1 MNAADVKVFN
11 RSLPVD
17 YKHSDVIHMVVDQKG
32 TFKYPVDG
40 LWYFKMGKY
49 EVTNAEYASFLLL
62 QLNDDGTAVLGQAYS
77 SDDLESL
84 RNSID
89 TEKLTPEQKTFL
101 DGMKAND
108 VLAMNGW
115 YTMKPNA
122 DGSMVLCVSY
132 EVMYP
137 TDTRIMSIASY
148 VKEVSADRML
158 IFSGDTSDDGKP
170 MFDEVLSVEKS
181 SVKPGTLYDQ
191 SLIMALPKKD
201 GN

>member
-1 MNAADVKVFN
+1 MKKLIYSIFA
-11 RSLPVD
+11 
-17 YKHSDVIHMVVDQKG
+17 ITVVAMTCACEK
-32 TFKYPVDG
+32 DG
-40 LWYFKMGKY
+40 SEKDGPKLYVNTWMLNVSKP
-49 EVTNAEYASFLLL
+49 SFLLL

-132 EVMYP
+132 EVMFP
-137 TDTRIMSIASY
+137 TETRLMSIASY

-158 IFSGDTSDDGKP
+158 IFSGETSDDGEP
-170 MFDEVLSVEKS
+170 MFDEVPSVEKS

-191 SLIMALPKKD
+191 SLIMALPTKAE
-201 GN
+201 NN

>member
-1 MNAADVKVFN
+1 MKKLIYSIFAITVVAMTCACEKDGSEKDGPKLYVNTWMLN
-11 RSLPVD
+11 RSE
-17 YKHSDVIHMVVDQKG
+17 S
-32 TFKYPVDG
+32 
-40 LWYFKMGKY
+40 
-49 EVTNAEYASFLLL
+49 SFLLL
-62 QLNDDGTAVLGQAYS
+62 QLNDDGTAVFGQAYS

-108 VLAMNGW
+108 VLARNGW

-132 EVMYP
+132 EFMYP
-137 TDTRIMSIASY
+137 TETRIMSIANY

-158 IFSGDTSDDGKP
+158 IFTGETSDDGEP

-191 SLIMALPKKD
+191 SLIMALPTKD
-201 GN
+201 NN

>member
-1 MNAADVKVFN
+1 MKKLIYSIFAIAVVAMICACEKDGSENDGPKLYVNTWMLDV
-11 RSLPVD
+11 SE
-17 YKHSDVIHMVVDQKG
+17 S
-32 TFKYPVDG
+32 
-40 LWYFKMGKY
+40 
-49 EVTNAEYASFLLL
+49 SFMLL

-84 RNSID
+84 RSSID

-101 DGMKAND
+101 DGMKERD

-158 IFSGDTSDDGKP
+158 VFSGHTSDDGEP

-191 SLIMALPKKD
+191 SLIMALPKKAEK
-201 GN
+201 N

>member
-1 MNAADVKVFN
+1 MKKLIYSIFAIA
-11 RSLPVD
+11 
-17 YKHSDVIHMVVDQKG
+17 VVAMTCACEK
-32 TFKYPVDG
+32 DG
-40 LWYFKMGKY
+40 SEKDGSKLYVNTWMLNVSKP
-49 EVTNAEYASFLLL
+49 SFLLL
-62 QLNDDGTAVLGQAYS
+62 QLNDDGTAVLGQSYS

-101 DGMKAND
+101 DGMKVND

-132 EVMYP
+132 EVMFP
-137 TDTRIMSIASY
+137 TETRLMSIASY

-158 IFSGDTSDDGKP
+158 IFSGDTSDDGEP
-170 MFDEVLSVEKS
+170 MFDEVPSVEKS

-191 SLIMALPKKD
+191 SLIMALPKKAE
-201 GN
+201 NN

>member
-1 MNAADVKVFN
+1 MKKLIYSIFAIAIVAMTCACEKDGSEKDGPKLYVNTWLLNA
-11 RSLPVD
+11 SE
-17 YKHSDVIHMVVDQKG
+17 S
-32 TFKYPVDG
+32 
-40 LWYFKMGKY
+40 
-49 EVTNAEYASFLLL
+49 SFLLL

-108 VLAMNGW
+108 VLARNGW

-132 EVMYP
+132 EFMYP
-137 TDTRIMSIASY
+137 TETRIMSIANY

-158 IFSGDTSDDGKP
+158 IFTGETSDDGEP

-191 SLIMALPKKD
+191 SLIMALPTKAE
-201 GN
+201 NN

>member
-1 MNAADVKVFN
+1 MKKLIYCIFAIA
-11 RSLPVD
+11 
-17 YKHSDVIHMVVDQKG
+17 VVAMTCACEK
-32 TFKYPVDG
+32 DG
-40 LWYFKMGKY
+40 SEKDGPKLYVNTWMLNVSKP
-49 EVTNAEYASFLLL
+49 SFLLL
-62 QLNDDGTAVLGQAYS
+62 QLNDDGTAVLGQSYS

-132 EVMYP
+132 EVMFP
-137 TDTRIMSIASY
+137 TETRLMSIASY

-158 IFSGDTSDDGKP
+158 IFSGETSDDGEP
-170 MFDEVLSVEKS
+170 MFDEVPSVEKS

-191 SLIMALPKKD
+191 SLIMALPKKAE
-201 GN
+201 NN

>member
-1 MNAADVKVFN
+1 MKKLIYSIFAIA
-11 RSLPVD
+11 
-17 YKHSDVIHMVVDQKG
+17 VVAMTCACEKDGSEKG
-32 TFKYPVDG
+32 GSKLYVNTWMLNVSKP
-40 LWYFKMGKY
+40 
-49 EVTNAEYASFLLL
+49 SFLLL

-137 TDTRIMSIASY
+137 TETRLMSIASY

-158 IFSGDTSDDGKP
+158 IFSGETSDDGEP

-191 SLIMALPKKD
+191 SLIMALPTKAE
-201 GN
+201 NN

>member
-1 MNAADVKVFN
+1 MKKLIYSIFAIAVVAMTCACEKDGSEKDGPKLYVNTWLLNA
-11 RSLPVD
+11 SE
-17 YKHSDVIHMVVDQKG
+17 S
-32 TFKYPVDG
+32 
-40 LWYFKMGKY
+40 
-49 EVTNAEYASFLLL
+49 SFLLL

-108 VLAMNGW
+108 VLARNGW

-132 EVMYP
+132 EFMYP
-137 TDTRIMSIASY
+137 TETRIMSIANY

-158 IFSGDTSDDGKP
+158 IFTGETSDDGEP

-191 SLIMALPKKD
+191 SLIMALPTKAE
-201 GN
+201 NN

>member
-1 MNAADVKVFN
+1 MKKLIYSIFAIA
-11 RSLPVD
+11 
-17 YKHSDVIHMVVDQKG
+17 VVAMTCACEK
-32 TFKYPVDG
+32 DG
-40 LWYFKMGKY
+40 SEKDGSKLYVNTWMLNVSKP
-49 EVTNAEYASFLLL
+49 SFLLL

-132 EVMYP
+132 EVMF
-137 TDTRIMSIASY
+137 TTETRIMSIASY

-158 IFSGDTSDDGKP
+158 IFSGETSDDGEP
-170 MFDEVLSVEKS
+170 MFDEVPSVEKS

-191 SLIMALPKKD
+191 SLIMALPKKAE
-201 GN
+201 NN

>member
-1 MNAADVKVFN
+1 MKKLIYSIFAIAVVAMTCACEKDGSEKDGPKLYVNTWMLN
-11 RSLPVD
+11 RSE
-17 YKHSDVIHMVVDQKG
+17 S
-32 TFKYPVDG
+32 
-40 LWYFKMGKY
+40 
-49 EVTNAEYASFLLL
+49 SFLLL

-108 VLAMNGW
+108 VLARNGW

-132 EVMYP
+132 EFMYP
-137 TDTRIMSIASY
+137 TETRIMSIANY

-158 IFSGDTSDDGKP
+158 IFTGETSDDGEP

-191 SLIMALPKKD
+191 SLIMALPTKAE
-201 GN
+201 NN

>member
-1 MNAADVKVFN
+1 MKKLIYSIFAIA
-11 RSLPVD
+11 
-17 YKHSDVIHMVVDQKG
+17 VVAMTCACEK
-32 TFKYPVDG
+32 DG
-40 LWYFKMGKY
+40 SEKDGPKLYVNTWMLNVS
-49 EVTNAEYASFLLL
+49 ESSFLLL

-77 SDDLESL
+77 SNDLESL

-132 EVMYP
+132 EFMYP
-137 TDTRIMSIASY
+137 TETRIMSIANY

-158 IFSGDTSDDGKP
+158 IFTGETSDDGEP

-191 SLIMALPKKD
+191 SLIMALPTKAE
-201 GN
+201 NN

>member
-1 MNAADVKVFN
+1 MKKLIYSIFAIA
-11 RSLPVD
+11 
-17 YKHSDVIHMVVDQKG
+17 VVAMTCACEK
-32 TFKYPVDG
+32 DG
-40 LWYFKMGKY
+40 SEKDGSKLYVNTWMLNVSKP
-49 EVTNAEYASFLLL
+49 SFLLL

-132 EVMYP
+132 EVMF
-137 TDTRIMSIASY
+137 TTETRIMSIASY

-158 IFSGDTSDDGKP
+158 IFSGETSDDGEP

-191 SLIMALPKKD
+191 SLIMALPKKAE
-201 GN
+201 NN

>member
-1 MNAADVKVFN
+1 MKKLIYSIFAITVVAMTCACEKDGSEKDGPKLYVNTWMLDV
-11 RSLPVD
+11 SE
-17 YKHSDVIHMVVDQKG
+17 S
-32 TFKYPVDG
+32 
-40 LWYFKMGKY
+40 
-49 EVTNAEYASFLLL
+49 SFLLL
-62 QLNDDGTAVLGQAYS
+62 QLNDDGTAVFGQAYS
-77 SDDLESL
+77 SDDLKSL

-89 TEKLTPEQKTFL
+89 TERLTPEQKTFL
-101 DGMKAND
+101 DGMKERD

-122 DGSMVLCVSY
+122 DGSMVLCVAY
-132 EVMYP
+132 EVMNP

-158 IFSGDTSDDGKP
+158 IFSGDTSDDGEP
-170 MFDEVLSVEKS
+170 MYDEVLSVEKS

-201 GN
+201 DN

>member
-1 MNAADVKVFN
+1 MKKLIYCIFAIAVVAMTCSCEKDGSENDRPKLYVNTWLLNASK
-11 RSLPVD
+11 P
-17 YKHSDVIHMVVDQKG
+17 
-32 TFKYPVDG
+32 
-40 LWYFKMGKY
+40 
-49 EVTNAEYASFLLL
+49 SFLLL
-62 QLNDDGTAVLGQAYS
+62 QLNDDGTAVLGQSYS

-132 EVMYP
+132 EVMF
-137 TDTRIMSIASY
+137 TTETRIMSIASY

-158 IFSGDTSDDGKP
+158 IFSGETSDDGEP
-170 MFDEVLSVEKS
+170 MFDEVPSVEKS

-191 SLIMALPKKD
+191 SLIMALPTKAE
-201 GN
+201 NN

>member
-1 MNAADVKVFN
+1 MKKLIYCIFAIAVVAMTCACEKDGSEKDGPKLYVNTWLLNA
-11 RSLPVD
+11 SE
-17 YKHSDVIHMVVDQKG
+17 S
-32 TFKYPVDG
+32 
-40 LWYFKMGKY
+40 
-49 EVTNAEYASFLLL
+49 SFLLL

-108 VLAMNGW
+108 VLARNGW

-132 EVMYP
+132 EFMYP
-137 TDTRIMSIASY
+137 TETRIMSIANY

-158 IFSGDTSDDGKP
+158 IFTGETSDDGEP

-191 SLIMALPKKD
+191 SLIMALPTKAE
-201 GN
+201 NN

>member
-1 MNAADVKVFN
+1 MKKLIYSIFAIAVVAMTCSCEKDGSEKDGPKLYVNTWMLDV
-11 RSLPVD
+11 SE
-17 YKHSDVIHMVVDQKG
+17 S
-32 TFKYPVDG
+32 
-40 LWYFKMGKY
+40 
-49 EVTNAEYASFLLL
+49 SFLLL

-132 EVMYP
+132 EVMFP
-137 TDTRIMSIASY
+137 TETRLMSIASY

-158 IFSGDTSDDGKP
+158 IFSGDTSDDGEP
-170 MFDEVLSVEKS
+170 MYDEVLSVEKS

-191 SLIMALPKKD
+191 SLIMALPTKAE
-201 GN
+201 NN

>member
-1 MNAADVKVFN
+1 MKKLIYSIFAIAIVAMTCACEKDGSEKDGPKLYVNTWLLNA
-11 RSLPVD
+11 SE
-17 YKHSDVIHMVVDQKG
+17 S
-32 TFKYPVDG
+32 
-40 LWYFKMGKY
+40 
-49 EVTNAEYASFLLL
+49 SFLLL
-62 QLNDDGTAVLGQAYS
+62 QLNDDCTAVLGQAYS

-108 VLAMNGW
+108 VLARNGW

-132 EVMYP
+132 EFMYP
-137 TDTRIMSIASY
+137 TETRIMSIANY

-158 IFSGDTSDDGKP
+158 IFTGETSDDGEP

-191 SLIMALPKKD
+191 SLIMALPTKAE
-201 GN
+201 NN

>member
-1 MNAADVKVFN
+1 MKKLIYSIFAIAVVAMTCACEKDGSEKDGPKLYVNTWMLN
-11 RSLPVD
+11 RSE
-17 YKHSDVIHMVVDQKG
+17 S
-32 TFKYPVDG
+32 
-40 LWYFKMGKY
+40 
-49 EVTNAEYASFLLL
+49 SFLLL

-108 VLAMNGW
+108 VLARNGW

-132 EVMYP
+132 EFMYP
-137 TDTRIMSIASY
+137 TETRIMSIANY

-158 IFSGDTSDDGKP
+158 IFTGETSDDGEP
-170 MFDEVLSVEKS
+170 IFDEVPSVEKS

-191 SLIMALPKKD
+191 SLIMALPTKAE
-201 GN
+201 NN

>member
-1 MNAADVKVFN
+1 MKKLIYCIFAIA
-11 RSLPVD
+11 
-17 YKHSDVIHMVVDQKG
+17 VVAMTCSCEK
-32 TFKYPVDG
+32 DG
-40 LWYFKMGKY
+40 SEKDGPKLYVNTWMLNVSKS
-49 EVTNAEYASFLLL
+49 SFLLL

-132 EVMYP
+132 EVMFP
-137 TDTRIMSIASY
+137 TETRLMSIASY

-158 IFSGDTSDDGKP
+158 IFSGETSDDGEP
-170 MFDEVLSVEKS
+170 MFDEVPSVEKS

-191 SLIMALPKKD
+191 SLIMALPTKAE
-201 GN
+201 NN

>member
-1 MNAADVKVFN
+1 MKKLIYSIFAIA
-11 RSLPVD
+11 
-17 YKHSDVIHMVVDQKG
+17 VVAMTCACEK
-32 TFKYPVDG
+32 DG
-40 LWYFKMGKY
+40 SEKDGPKLYVNTWMLNVS
-49 EVTNAEYASFLLL
+49 ESSFLLL

-132 EVMYP
+132 EVMF
-137 TDTRIMSIASY
+137 TTETRLMSIASY

-158 IFSGDTSDDGKP
+158 IFSGDTSDDGEP

-191 SLIMALPKKD
+191 SLIMALPKKAE
-201 GN
+201 NN

>member
-1 MNAADVKVFN
+1 MKKLIYSIFAIAIVAMTCACEKDGSEKDGPKLYVNTWMLN
-11 RSLPVD
+11 RSE
-17 YKHSDVIHMVVDQKG
+17 S
-32 TFKYPVDG
+32 
-40 LWYFKMGKY
+40 
-49 EVTNAEYASFLLL
+49 SFLLL

-108 VLAMNGW
+108 VLARNGW

-132 EVMYP
+132 EFMYP
-137 TDTRIMSIASY
+137 TETRIMSIANY

-158 IFSGDTSDDGKP
+158 IFSGDTSDDGEP
-170 MFDEVLSVEKS
+170 MFDEVPSVEKS

-191 SLIMALPKKD
+191 SLIMALPKKAE
-201 GN
+201 NN

>member
-1 MNAADVKVFN
+1 MKKLIYSIFAIA
-11 RSLPVD
+11 
-17 YKHSDVIHMVVDQKG
+17 VVAMTCACEK
-32 TFKYPVDG
+32 DG
-40 LWYFKMGKY
+40 SEKDGSKLYVNTWMLNVSKP
-49 EVTNAEYASFLLL
+49 SFLLL

-108 VLAMNGW
+108 VLARNGW

-132 EVMYP
+132 EFMYP
-137 TDTRIMSIASY
+137 TETRIMSIANY

-158 IFSGDTSDDGKP
+158 IFTGETSDDGEP

-191 SLIMALPKKD
+191 SLIMALPTKAE
-201 GN
+201 NN

>member
-1 MNAADVKVFN
+1 MKKLIYSIFA
-11 RSLPVD
+11 
-17 YKHSDVIHMVVDQKG
+17 ITVVAMTCACEK
-32 TFKYPVDG
+32 DG
-40 LWYFKMGKY
+40 SEKDGSKLYVNTWMLNVSKP
-49 EVTNAEYASFLLL
+49 SFLLL
-62 QLNDDGTAVLGQAYS
+62 QLNDDGTAVLGQSYS

-132 EVMYP
+132 EVMF
-137 TDTRIMSIASY
+137 TTETRLMSIASY

-158 IFSGDTSDDGKP
+158 IFSGETSDDGEP
-170 MFDEVLSVEKS
+170 MFDEVPSVEKS

-191 SLIMALPKKD
+191 SLIMALPKKAE
-201 GN
+201 NN

>member
-1 MNAADVKVFN
+1 MKKLIYCIFAIA
-11 RSLPVD
+11 
-17 YKHSDVIHMVVDQKG
+17 VVAMTCACEK
-32 TFKYPVDG
+32 DG
-40 LWYFKMGKY
+40 SEKDGSKLYVNTWMLNVSKP
-49 EVTNAEYASFLLL
+49 SFLLL

-108 VLAMNGW
+108 VLARNGW

-132 EVMYP
+132 EFMYP
-137 TDTRIMSIASY
+137 TETRIMSIANY

-158 IFSGDTSDDGKP
+158 IFTGETSDDGEP

-191 SLIMALPKKD
+191 SLIMALPTKAE
-201 GN
+201 NN

>member
-1 MNAADVKVFN
+1 MKKLIYSIFAIA
-11 RSLPVD
+11 
-17 YKHSDVIHMVVDQKG
+17 VVAMTCACEK
-32 TFKYPVDG
+32 DG
-40 LWYFKMGKY
+40 SEKDGSKLYVNTWMLNVSKP
-49 EVTNAEYASFLLL
+49 SFLLL
-62 QLNDDGTAVLGQAYS
+62 QLNDDGTAVLGQSYS

-101 DGMKAND
+101 DGMKVND

-132 EVMYP
+132 EVMFP
-137 TDTRIMSIASY
+137 TETRLMSIASY

-158 IFSGDTSDDGKP
+158 IFSGETSDDGEP

-191 SLIMALPKKD
+191 SLIMALPTKAE
-201 GN
+201 NN

>member
-1 MNAADVKVFN
+1 MKKLIYSIFAIA
-11 RSLPVD
+11 
-17 YKHSDVIHMVVDQKG
+17 VVAMTCACEK
-32 TFKYPVDG
+32 DG
-40 LWYFKMGKY
+40 SEKDGPKLYVNTWMLNVSKP
-49 EVTNAEYASFLLL
+49 SFLLL
-62 QLNDDGTAVLGQAYS
+62 QLNDDGTAVLGQSYS

-132 EVMYP
+132 EVMFP
-137 TDTRIMSIASY
+137 TETRIMSIASY

-158 IFSGDTSDDGKP
+158 IFSGETSDDGEP

-191 SLIMALPKKD
+191 SLIMALPTKAE
-201 GN
+201 NN

>member
-1 MNAADVKVFN
+1 MKKLIYSIFA
-11 RSLPVD
+11 
-17 YKHSDVIHMVVDQKG
+17 ITVVAMTCACEK
-32 TFKYPVDG
+32 DG
-40 LWYFKMGKY
+40 SEKDGSKLYVNTWMLNVSKP
-49 EVTNAEYASFLLL
+49 SFLLL
-62 QLNDDGTAVLGQAYS
+62 QLNDDGTAVLGQSYS

-132 EVMYP
+132 EVMFP
-137 TDTRIMSIASY
+137 TETRIMSIANY

-158 IFSGDTSDDGKP
+158 IFTGETSDDGEP

-191 SLIMALPKKD
+191 SLIMALPTKAE
-201 GN
+201 NN

>member
-1 MNAADVKVFN
+1 MKKLIYSIFAIA
-11 RSLPVD
+11 
-17 YKHSDVIHMVVDQKG
+17 VVAMTCACEK
-32 TFKYPVDG
+32 DG
-40 LWYFKMGKY
+40 SEKDGSKLYVNTWMLNVSKP
-49 EVTNAEYASFLLL
+49 SFLLL
-62 QLNDDGTAVLGQAYS
+62 QLNDDGTAVLGQSYS

-137 TDTRIMSIASY
+137 TETRLMSIASY

-158 IFSGDTSDDGKP
+158 IFSGDTSDDGEP
-170 MFDEVLSVEKS
+170 MFDEVPSVEKS

-191 SLIMALPKKD
+191 SLIMALPTKAE
-201 GN
+201 NN

>member
-1 MNAADVKVFN
+1 MKKLIYCIFAIAVVAMTCSCEKDGSENDRPKLYVNTWLLNASK
-11 RSLPVD
+11 P
-17 YKHSDVIHMVVDQKG
+17 
-32 TFKYPVDG
+32 
-40 LWYFKMGKY
+40 
-49 EVTNAEYASFLLL
+49 SFLLL
-62 QLNDDGTAVLGQAYS
+62 QLNDDGTAVLGQSYS

-137 TDTRIMSIASY
+137 TETRLMSIASY

-158 IFSGDTSDDGKP
+158 IFSGETSDDGEP
-170 MFDEVLSVEKS
+170 MFDEVPSVEKS

-191 SLIMALPKKD
+191 SLIMALPTKAE
-201 GN
+201 NN